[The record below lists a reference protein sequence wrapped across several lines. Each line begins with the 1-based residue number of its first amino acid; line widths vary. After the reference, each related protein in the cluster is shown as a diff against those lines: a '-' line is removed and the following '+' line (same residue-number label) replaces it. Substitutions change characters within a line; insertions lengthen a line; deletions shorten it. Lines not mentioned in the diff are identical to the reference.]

1 MNVYET
7 ERVGRY
13 TVNVVYDEDCSLSD
27 AVNDEPVMIFE
38 RRDGVILDQSKRNFP
53 PHAVLRAIDESD
65 NDAILDELCGMSYS
79 EWSSTDAG
87 NIWAEH
93 ASWSRRRYFGGSA
106 GPVARRHGIE
116 AMIRALFRSEYGAEL
131 SDLKVEQFGRGDCRE
146 TYYLCFWQSEFDAY
160 CGGKDCK
167 SSLDSCQ
174 AILDGEVYG
183 FIVSSDDDDHMESC
197 WGFIGDAE
205 YCMSEGKA
213 AAAWRES
220 KACEVDAAAIME
232 SRSDMYQGRD
242 RKSVV

>member
-7 ERVGRY
+7 ERVGCY
-13 TVNVVYDEDCSLSD
+13 TVSVVYDEDCSLSD

-38 RRDGVILDQSKRNFP
+38 KRYRVILDQSKRNFP
-53 PHAVLRAIDESD
+53 PHAMLRAIDESD
-65 NDAILDELCGMSYS
+65 SDAILDELCDMSYS
-79 EWSSTDAG
+79 DYGQTDSG
-87 NIWAEH
+87 NFWAEH
-93 ASWSRRRYFGGSA
+93 AGWNRRRYFGKDQD
-106 GPVARRHGIE
+106 
-116 AMIRALFRSEYGAEL
+116 AMLRAMFRAEYDAEL

-183 FIVSSDDDDHMESC
+183 FIVSSDDDDHIESC

-213 AAAWRES
+213 AAAWLES
-220 KACEVDAAAIME
+220 EACDVDAAAIME
-232 SRSDMYQGRD
+232 SRPDMYQGESRQ
-242 RKSVV
+242 